1 MQLDPAVVES
11 LKSLR
16 SLVSPS
22 EKDFVFRRLNGRP
35 FDEGFRTQVWA
46 VILGLS
52 GLTRWLPLYC
62 LRHTYAS
69 VLISCNV
76 SITFVSQQLGHYN
89 DEVTRITYFEWL
101 PDAATSNLSPLRLRS

>member
-1 MQLDPAVVES
+1 MRATCPVKLVARES
-11 LKSLR
+11 FLSSL
-16 SLVSPS
+16 
-22 EKDFVFRRLNGRP
+22 
-35 FDEGFRTQVWA
+35 WA